1 MLAGLFVVCCVAI
14 LAALPAFTLAF
25 KAKFLAGNHKTRPIQ
40 TFISCRAMTNT
51 EYFVITSRQSGH
63 PERWSYEIQRRGTPM
78 GVKLIANGFKSE
90 AAAKFAGERALN
102 EFLSELSKEE
112 RRTSR

>member
-1 MLAGLFVVCCVAI
+1 LRRDPCRAH
-14 LAALPAFTLAF
+14 AFTLAF

-40 TFISCRAMTNT
+40 TFISCRAMTTNT
-51 EYFVITSRQSGH
+51 EYFVITSRQNGH
-63 PERWSYEIQRRGTPM
+63 PERWSYEIQRRSTAM
-78 GVKLIANGFKSE
+78 GVKLIANGFQSE
-90 AAAKFAGERALN
+90 AAAKFSGERALN

>member
-14 LAALPAFTLAF
+14 PAFTLAF
-25 KAKFLAGNHKTRPIQ
+25 KVKFLAGNHKTRPIQ

-51 EYFVITSRQSGH
+51 EYFVITSRQNGH

-78 GVKLIANGFKSE
+78 GVKLIANGFQSE
-90 AAAKFAGERALN
+90 TAAKFAGERALD
-102 EFLSELSKEE
+102 EFLSELLKEE

>member
-1 MLAGLFVVCCVAI
+1 
-14 LAALPAFTLAF
+14 LAF
-25 KAKFLAGNHKTRPIQ
+25 KAKLLAGNHKTKPIQ

-78 GVKLIANGFKSE
+78 GVKLIANGFQSE
-90 AAAKFAGERALN
+90 TAAKFAGERALD
-102 EFLSELSKEE
+102 EFLSELSTEE